1 MLASNLEENL
11 ACWMNEIREIVSPP
25 ILSGK
30 LTLQANQNT
39 KFAPPRLL
47 YRSVT
52 DSDLCALYWS
62 MSIYIHELINQVQ
75 TQLSILSS
83 DISSSIPRD
92 HRLSEVVA
100 EAGKIA

>member
-11 ACWMNEIREIVSPP
+11 ACWMSEIREIVSPP

-30 LTLQANQNT
+30 STLQANQNT

-52 DSDLCALYWS
+52 VATFVLSTGACPYTS
-62 MSIYIHELINQVQ
+62 HELINQIQ